1 MTAIPGTKIQSKI
14 VPSDTADT
22 YATHD
27 AIYGVDGWRSVADTT
42 ERDAIPS
49 ARRRDGMVVYCQSN
63 NTSYQLVNGI
73 TNSDWV
79 ALGFSTDVV
88 LLSGIQ
94 SISGQKTFNDSTVFV
109 GSVSAASTLYIG
121 QSPAL
126 IYTGQTT
133 VNTVTNQIVEEF
145 ADTLGSGAQWLMN
158 LKNGANIRTSQ
169 IMCAW
174 DSGTDALIANEVS
187 TTEVGTTSDVTYSV
201 AIVSNNVRLRVTS
214 VSNGWTLKFHRI
226 LL

>member
-1 MTAIPGTKIQSKI
+1 MTAIPGTVIQSKI
-14 VPSDTADT
+14 VPSDTNDL

-27 AIYGVDGWRSVADTT
+27 ALYGVDGWRSVADTT
-42 ERDAIPS
+42 ERDAIS
-49 ARRRDGMVVYCQSN
+49 TARRRDGMVVYCQSD
-63 NTSYQLVNGI
+63 NTSYQLDGGI

-79 ALGFSTDVV
+79 ALGFATDVV
-88 LLSGIQ
+88 LLTGTQ
-94 SISGQKTFNDSTVFV
+94 SISGQKTFNDVSVFV
-109 GSVSAASTLYIG
+109 GSVSASSTLYVG
-121 QSPAL
+121 QSPAS
-126 IYTGQTT
+126 IYSGQTS